1 MESQGANAAGKA
13 AVFAF
18 GTVSMLVQKAMQ
30 DGHLAAAGR
39 QGIGELGAALKA
51 FPDAIQAH
59 ETGTIWNPTQG
70 EVAADRKE
78 SVFWPG
84 HRSPTGI
91 VSGGHGVH
99 GPEQGKAAGPT
110 PSQIVANCERGT
122 SDDGQV
128 LAQKGWAER
137 EADRRQ
143 GKQEGNA
150 DNDGYER
157 ARGRSLPE
165 EEREKQ
171 REEDRGRG
179 R

>member
-30 DGHLAAAGR
+30 DGTLAAAGR

-59 ETGTIWNPTQG
+59 ETGSIWHPTQG

-99 GPEQGKAAGPT
+99 GPEQSKAAAPT
-110 PSQIVANCERGT
+110 PSQIVANCEHGAG
-122 SDDGQV
+122 DDGQV
-128 LAQKGWAER
+128 LTQQTWEEKILAER
-137 EADRRQ
+137 KAR
-143 GKQEGNA
+143 GEGNA
-150 DNDGYER
+150 DNDSYER
-157 ARGRSLPE
+157 GRGRSLPDEQKE
-165 EEREKQ
+165 EQQER
-171 REEDRGRG
+171 DRGRG